1 MAKMRRRVKTLCNQ
15 LGVPLPEEVF
25 AAFEEDAE
33 ITAEIVRLA
42 LSDIL
47 DEIKLKS
54 TTKTLDGYKAVK
66 IPIKEKQEVI
76 LPQSRFSVVG
86 NFEWFI
92 YVEASSYHQ
101 SIDLNVFDGLDQ
113 GRPALPER
121 GGKPYPLWNADLLAE
136 VGQSNRRVTST
147 SKRLSIQNRQ
157 VRNLQ
162 GATRTPD
169 SLRSGGRTE
178 EAIAFTQGPIA
189 EVKGLNLYDA
199 ALRRAKDRLSVKGL
213 SRRWDVI
220 KVGFK

>member
-15 LGVPLPEEVF
+15 LGVPLTEDVF
-25 AAFEEDAE
+25 STFEEDAE

-54 TTKTLDGYKAVK
+54 STGTLDGYKAVK
-66 IPIKEKQEVI
+66 IPLKEKQEVI

-86 NFEWFI
+86 NFEWLI
-92 YVEASSYHQ
+92 YVEARAEH
-101 SIDLNVFDGLDQ
+101 IKLDLNVFEALDQ
-113 GRPALPER
+113 GRPPLRQRSLAE
-121 GGKPYPLWNADLLAE
+121 GPYPLWNSSFGGVE
-136 VGQSNRRVTST
+136 NRRVVST
-147 SKRLSIQNRQ
+147 KKRLSIGEGSGDGPR
-157 VRNLQ
+157 
-162 GATRTPD
+162 RTNEA
-169 SLRSGGRTE
+169 LRGKGNVPKGLRIPVTY
-178 EAIAFTQGPIA
+178 GPVA